1 MKYLKGECFMINLN
15 VTESQIA
22 EEAAVAL
29 NDLFVGECHAEGNKI
44 FLYLDGGHFVLTVSG
59 C

>member
-1 MKYLKGECFMINLN
+1 MINLN

-29 NDLFVGECHAEGNKI
+29 NDIFVGECHAEGNKI
-44 FLYLDGGHFVLTVSG
+44 FLYLADGGHFVLTVSG